1 MRTDCVS
8 FYSSC
13 SLLIVA
19 SHNTSVSVLWVV
31 CIYLLRL
38 HVHIFSSCTVTQH
51 TILYISSN
59 SSILWT
65 LRPVCI
71 RSICRLPCSI
81 LHSRRLTPALWQFD
95 TSGRWEDRSKGR
107 QSLYPSP
114 SLSCKALLAVAIHPQ
129 PPWLSHPCG
138 SSFCWVTLHLGSQQL
153 HLHPLSFQPVGG
165 SSFLLSLS

>member
-65 LRPVCI
+65 LRPVCT

-129 PPWLSHPCG
+129 PPWLSHILGPSILGPSNYTSTLCPFRQWVG
-138 SSFCWVTLHLGSQQL
+138 AAFCCHYPRQSI
-153 HLHPLSFQPVGG
+153 
-165 SSFLLSLS
+165 

>member
-1 MRTDCVS
+1 MRTDCI
-8 FYSSC
+8 FLLFLL
-13 SLLIVA
+13 SLDRC
-19 SHNTSVSVLWVV
+19 NTSVSVLWVV
-31 CIYLLRL
+31 CIYVYICLDCMCIYLAVVLSHNTLFCTYLLTHQFCGPFGL
-38 HVHIFSSCTVTQH
+38 FA
-51 TILYISSN
+51 LG
-59 SSILWT
+59 
-65 LRPVCI
+65 
-71 RSICRLPCSI
+71 SICRLPCSI

-129 PPWLSHPCG
+129 PPWLSYPCG

-153 HLHPLSFQPVGG
+153 HLHPLSFQAVGG